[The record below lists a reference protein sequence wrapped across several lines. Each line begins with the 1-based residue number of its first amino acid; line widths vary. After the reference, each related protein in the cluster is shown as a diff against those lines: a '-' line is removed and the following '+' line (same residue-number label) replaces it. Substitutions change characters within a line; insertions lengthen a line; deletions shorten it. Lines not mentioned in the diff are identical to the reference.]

1 LYSSCLHDGLVQYP
15 EDFYLKKFFNMA
27 KRLILAINPGST
39 STKFGLFEE
48 ENLVFDNTLRH
59 TPEELSC
66 FAKITDQ
73 FAFRKELIMKELYDR
88 DIDLS
93 SIAAVVGRGGL
104 VKPIESGIYLINDA
118 MKKDLR
124 SSSLGEHASNL
135 GGLIADD
142 IASSLCCA
150 TAFIVDPVV
159 VDELQ
164 PVARLS
170 GHPEINRI
178 SIFHALNQK
187 AVGRSYA
194 SSIHRKYEDL
204 NLIIAHMGGGISVGA
219 HFKGKVIDVNN
230 AFGGDGPFSPERS
243 GGLPSNQLVDLCF
256 SGKYSKSEIKTMLI
270 GKGGMVAYL
279 GTNNFKDVCEMA
291 ENGNETAVLVRDAAS
306 YQVGKEIGAM
316 AAVMKGKVDAIIL
329 TGGMAYQ
336 ESHVKKIE
344 SFVQSIAKVVVFPGE
359 DELRA
364 LAFNGLLALN
374 KEIEIKEYL

>member
-1 LYSSCLHDGLVQYP
+1 
-15 EDFYLKKFFNMA
+15 MA

-48 ENLVFDNTLRH
+48 ENLVFEKTLRH
-59 TPEELSC
+59 TPEELSG
-66 FAKITDQ
+66 FIKITDQ
-73 FAFRKELIMKELYDR
+73 FGFRKELIMKELADR

-93 SIAAVVGRGGL
+93 GIAAVVGRGGL
-104 VKPIESGIYLINDA
+104 VKPIESGIYSVNEE

-124 SSSLGEHASNL
+124 FSPLGEHASNL

-142 IASSLCCA
+142 IASALQGA
-150 TAFIVDPVV
+150 KAFIVDPVV

-187 AVGRSYA
+187 AVARSYA
-194 SSIHRKYEDL
+194 ASIGRNYEEL
-204 NLIIAHMGGGISVGA
+204 NLIVAHMGGGISVGA
-219 HFKGKVIDVNN
+219 HSKGKVIDVNN
-230 AFGGDGPFSPERS
+230 AFGGDGPFSPERC

-256 SGKYSKSEIKTMLI
+256 SGKYPKSEIKLMLV
-270 GKGGMVAYL
+270 GKGGMLAYL

-291 ENGNETAVLVRDAAS
+291 DSGNDKAILVRDAAS

-316 AAVMKGKVDAIIL
+316 AAVLKGSVDAIIL
-329 TGGMAYQ
+329 TGGMAHQ
-336 ESHVKKIE
+336 ESNVKNIKSMVETISE
-344 SFVQSIAKVVVFPGE
+344 IVVYPGE

-364 LAFNGLLALN
+364 LAFNGLLALK
-374 KEIEIKEYL
+374 KEIEIKEYF